1 MGRGYYLLIAEC
13 SCVYEVDTVRQKDL
27 NQSTWNKELRVHNGV
42 TVMNE
47 WERFY
52 AGNHLRTNL
61 PRTDFMLK

>member
-1 MGRGYYLLIAEC
+1 M
-13 SCVYEVDTVRQKDL
+13 YEVDTVRQKDL